1 MKTSCSFFK
10 KKFNIPASVSMVPR
24 VIGLTT
30 RVPKILL
37 SAISI
42 LFVPS
47 NAVPTKKKLLALL
60 SLSWREVPYHVP
72 LRAKFSRFSP
82 ANCIAKLATS
92 EIELI
97 IITKVRFL
105 HRERAV
111 SVNKIFNF

>member
-30 RVPKILL
+30 RVPKIPV

-47 NAVPTKKKLLALL
+47 NAVLIKKKCSGTKGKEIVSIIVTVLAR
-60 SLSWREVPYHVP
+60 SII
-72 LRAKFSRFSP
+72 SRSF
-82 ANCIAKLATS
+82 TS
-92 EIELI
+92 
-97 IITKVRFL
+97 
-105 HRERAV
+105 
-111 SVNKIFNF
+111 